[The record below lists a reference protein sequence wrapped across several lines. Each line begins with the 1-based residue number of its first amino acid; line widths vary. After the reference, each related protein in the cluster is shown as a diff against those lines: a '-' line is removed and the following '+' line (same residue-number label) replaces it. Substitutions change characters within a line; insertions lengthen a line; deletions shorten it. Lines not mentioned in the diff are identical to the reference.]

1 MLEETAAIV
10 TDKSSIITFAV
21 PVFFLMIII
30 EYCYGRF
37 VGKDT
42 YRLNDTFTSISLG
55 MISRYPTM
63 LNLGVQSLIFVYIG
77 KYLNVGLLSMK
88 NPLTWIVAFLLYDL
102 SYYWMHRLHHEIKIL
117 WATHSVHHHG
127 EDYNLAT
134 ALRQTSTGWLWK
146 WIFYMPMII
155 LGVPGEVFVTVA
167 GINLVYQF
175 WVHTEH
181 IGHLGFLEKIFITP
195 MNHGIHHAKNKEY
208 IDANYGGV
216 FIIWDRMFG
225 TYTARLADVTPVYG
239 TVSALK
245 SFNPIWANTQVYT
258 NMIKDT
264 IKTKKLSDKIK
275 IWYSRTYWRPED
287 CIEEKDPKEFYVKY
301 DPIITSDIKVFS
313 FFQMLFTIIVS
324 GSVLFFLAQF
334 SYNEIIAFAVS
345 ITLLSSLTATLLQG
359 KRYMYA
365 VIVGFSILGIF
376 GIEFFGIL
384 NSTLL
389 PTQLLMSQF
398 FVNIFVVGMLYL
410 YQGYKNLM
418 PLKDRRVL

>member
-88 NPLTWIVAFLLYDL
+88 NPLTWIIAFLLYDL

-287 CIEEKDPKEFYVKY
+287 CIEEKDPKEFYIKY